1 MSESIGKLSMYYTV
15 DFKPFLPSLIMSVFK
30 FYRILLNF
38 RQLVW
43 GEGYCERVAGVPAIS
58 GFEAMDLLLKEK
70 VAQRNS
76 REGHS
81 TEMVVART
89 DDRLNTLVYKLMVH
103 QVHVLG
109 EGYVISTLA
118 LVKFCMF
125 VVLCSKLVDPL

>member
-1 MSESIGKLSMYYTV
+1 
-15 DFKPFLPSLIMSVFK
+15 MSVFK

-109 EGYVISTLA
+109 EGYASLWFISIIITLA

>member
-1 MSESIGKLSMYYTV
+1 LK
-15 DFKPFLPSLIMSVFK
+15 
-30 FYRILLNF
+30 F

-43 GEGYCERVAGVPAIS
+43 GEGYCERLGVPAIS

-70 VAQRNS
+70 VALRNP

-81 TEMVVART
+81 TELAVVRT

-109 EGYVISTLA
+109 EGYVFSSVILNPA
-118 LVKFCMF
+118 LIKIFYVA
-125 VVLCSKLVDPL
+125 VLCSKLVDHL

>member
-1 MSESIGKLSMYYTV
+1 
-15 DFKPFLPSLIMSVFK
+15 MSVFK
-30 FYRILLNF
+30 LYRLLLNF

-43 GEGYCERVAGVPAIS
+43 GEGYCERMAGVPAIS

-70 VAQRNS
+70 VAQRNP

-81 TEMVVART
+81 AEMVVART

-109 EGYVISTLA
+109 EGYA
-118 LVKFCMF
+118 LQGFSSVNSRTSQFFYVSVVMF
-125 VVLCSKLVDPL
+125 